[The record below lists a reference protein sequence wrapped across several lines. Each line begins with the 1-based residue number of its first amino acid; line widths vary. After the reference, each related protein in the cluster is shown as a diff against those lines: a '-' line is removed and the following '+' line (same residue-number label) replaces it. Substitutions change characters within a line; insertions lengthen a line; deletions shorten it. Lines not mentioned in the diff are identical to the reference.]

1 MNNKLIHNIKGL
13 FKEEIRYN
21 LFKDYITD
29 IHFPYFKGLVPAS
42 KIEFKFPLTV
52 LVGENG
58 CGKSSVLQALEKVSE
73 GESLS
78 QRWFSTSVDPIKE
91 KDSKGNM
98 PSFWYSYYNSDISEI
113 VEVLNVRSNSK
124 GPDYWEPSRPVLRHG
139 MKKFSDPEQ
148 KSRYKT
154 RWPGTTRKVEYIDF
168 REEISAF
175 DKYFYFEDAPWGRK
189 LKTKQDYIR
198 FYSRYLKAA
207 LNGSLDSNFKYRG
220 LIKFKAPVN
229 LTDAELSILSEIL
242 DKQYS
247 SVKIIEH
254 QFYSKWGTSVY
265 FSQGVGDELFSG
277 NYSEAFAGS
286 GESAVAKLVHKIF
299 EAQPGSLLL
308 LDEPEVSL
316 HPGAQKRLLNYILEN
331 VRDKGLQVVI
341 STHSPAIVEE
351 LPPEAIVVMNQTA
364 QNKFIPI
371 QDVPASIAFQYIGHT
386 NTEKK
391 KIVVE
396 DRSASLLVEKALK
409 IYNTRAAASLSV
421 ISHPG
426 GAKNIFQEAVVLS
439 RLNVLKTYL
448 VLDGDQ
454 KRDIPA
460 GKDVA
465 ENDLDQVILDITGI
479 KSKDLGFVADSGK
492 ENEQLTLEKK
502 KFLDFLKS
510 NCKFLPLN
518 TPEEILWKCSEKS
531 PHTEIDE
538 SKKDAYKKAIAD
550 WAKEDIKGEV
560 SASDIF
566 TYHKI
571 LCNAIPES
579 DETMQEIVTI
589 LKGIVD

>member
-1 MNNKLIHNIKGL
+1 MNNKLIQQIAGKFSGKTR
-13 FKEEIRYN
+13 FET
-21 LFKDYITD
+21 FKDYITD
-29 IHFPYFKGLVPAS
+29 IHFPYYKGLVPDA

-98 PSFWYSYYNSDISEI
+98 PSFWYSYYNSDISEL

-139 MKKFSDPEQ
+139 MKKFSDPGQ
-148 KSRYKT
+148 KSKYKT

-198 FYSRYLKAA
+198 FYSRYLKDA
-207 LNGSLDSNFKYRG
+207 LNGSLDPSFKYRG
-220 LIKFKAPVN
+220 QIKFKSPIN
-229 LTDAELSILSEIL
+229 LTDAELLILSDIL

-254 QFYSKWGTSVY
+254 QFYGKWGTSVY

-299 EAQPGSLLL
+299 KAQPGSLLL

-538 SKKDAYKKAIAD
+538 SKKDPYKKAIAD
-550 WAKEDIKGEV
+550 WVKEDIGGEV

-566 TYHKI
+566 SYHKK

-579 DETMQEIVTI
+579 DAIMQEIVTI
-589 LKGIVD
+589 LKGIVG

>member
-229 LTDAELSILSEIL
+229 LTDAEFSILSEIL